1 MNRLKKLTPLKRNV
15 LLIIGVII
23 LILTVMLT
31 YAFLNASSAAPGK
44 TQIDVSGMGQESLL
58 FETTGDININA
69 TPENFGVGD
78 GNLSGTSTLT
88 AASRTTKA
96 NNVWSPTYNVFF
108 LIEDNTYEYSS
119 GSTPELILTI
129 NGPSGEVKNVDGL
142 TYTTQG
148 SVSGFD
154 ITTQKGLI
162 FNLKDIDITNSDYDN
177 PTVHEWTFTVT
188 LIAHSFDQ
196 SKNEGKDLNVK
207 VYATTDDLPHLKV
220 NASYNDAPNS
230 APVYGE
236 VVSTDCLN
244 GTWNYK
250 YQRLEIEDFK
260 PYSSCNIEYT
270 DTTVTQ
276 TLSDYITSLSGNGEV
291 FNENGYRYEGKSPNN
306 WIWFNNESWRVI
318 GVFDDASHGVTGENL
333 VKIIREDP
341 IGGLAWDSGD
351 VNDWNE
357 STLKALLNGAYL
369 NAENGTDS
377 GYCWGYGT
385 TAEANCD
392 YREVGIKDSYRPM
405 IQETTWHLGG
415 FASAG
420 TASATYTAER
430 GTTVYSGRPT
440 EGTGY
445 IGLMYL
451 SDYGYSVKA
460 DTCARTTTIY
470 NYDSNTCAGASWLYG
485 KGYERTIT
493 PYSSSSTDAW
503 YVDNDGDAFSL
514 NSRYGVVARPTLYLK
529 TDVVILDG
537 MGSEADPFIVAS

>member
-1 MNRLKKLTPLKRNV
+1 MKKIIIV
-15 LLIIGVII
+15 SICIIGI
-23 LILTVMLT
+23 
-31 YAFLNASSAAPGK
+31 S
-44 TQIDVSGMGQESLL
+44 
-58 FETTGDININA
+58 
-69 TPENFGVGD
+69 
-78 GNLSGTSTLT
+78 
-88 AASRTTKA
+88 
-96 NNVWSPTYNVFF
+96 VF
-108 LIEDNTYEYSS
+108 
-119 GSTPELILTI
+119 
-129 NGPSGEVKNVDGL
+129 
-142 TYTTQG
+142 
-148 SVSGFD
+148 
-154 ITTQKGLI
+154 I
-162 FNLKDIDITNSDYDN
+162 FNLSQSKTFINDDVLYAVNLDDTPVSSVPLKGNYRVDVTCTGADGTWLYDEWKLALENITGDVSC
-177 PTVHEWTFTVT
+177 
-188 LIAHSFDQ
+188 SFD
-196 SKNEGKDLNVK
+196 
-207 VYATTDDLPHLKV
+207 
-220 NASYNDAPNS
+220 
-230 APVYGE
+230 
-236 VVSTDCLN
+236 
-244 GTWNYK
+244 
-250 YQRLEIEDFK
+250 F
-260 PYSSCNIEYT
+260 
-270 DTTVTQ
+270 TTVNSTT
-276 TLSDYITSLSGNGEV
+276 TLNDYIVSLSGNGEV

-470 NYDSNTCAGASWLYG
+470 NYVSNTCAGESWLYG
-485 KGYERTIT
+485 KGTQWTIT
-493 PYSSSSTDAW
+493 PISSLSTAAW
-503 YVDNDGDAFSL
+503 FVSDEGDAR
-514 NSRYGVVARPTLYLK
+514 NSYSRNGLVARPTLYLK
-529 TDVVILDG
+529 TDVVMLDG